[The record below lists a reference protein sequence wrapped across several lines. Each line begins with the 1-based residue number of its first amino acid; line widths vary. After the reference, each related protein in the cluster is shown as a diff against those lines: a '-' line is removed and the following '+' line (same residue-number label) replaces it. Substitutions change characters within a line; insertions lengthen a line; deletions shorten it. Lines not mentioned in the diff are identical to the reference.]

1 MSGNPVIV
9 FDYVKKAYRND
20 LWRRKSVALSDLSFC
35 VKEGEV
41 FGIIG
46 PNDAGMRMNDISQ
59 VLVQ

>member
-20 LWRRKSVALSDLSFC
+20 LWRRKSVALSDLSFS
-35 VKEGEV
+35 VQEGEA

-46 PNDAGMRMNDISQ
+46 PNDAGKRMNDIS
-59 VLVQ
+59 